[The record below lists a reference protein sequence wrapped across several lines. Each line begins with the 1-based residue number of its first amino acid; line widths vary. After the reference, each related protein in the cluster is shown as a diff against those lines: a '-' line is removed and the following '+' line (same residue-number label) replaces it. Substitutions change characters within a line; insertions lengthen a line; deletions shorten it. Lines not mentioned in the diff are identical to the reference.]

1 MSRQDAFPLDRSS
14 VFYALEE
21 AESYAESDPT
31 AYVGQVISVVTDG
44 VSTAY
49 QIKNA
54 SGELEKLG
62 GTDASQVATDEEVD
76 EMLTEVLG

>member
-1 MSRQDAFPLDRSS
+1 MSRQDAFPLDKSS
-14 VFYALEE
+14 VFYALED
-21 AESYAESDPT
+21 AENYAESDPT
-31 AYVGQVISVVTDG
+31 AYVGQVISVVADG
-44 VSTAY
+44 ASTAY

-62 GTDASQVATDEEVD
+62 IDASRVATDEEVG

>member
-1 MSRQDAFPLDRSS
+1 MSRQGAFPLDKSS
-14 VFYALEE
+14 VFYALED

-31 AYVGQVISVVTDG
+31 AYVGQVISVVADG

-54 SGELEKLG
+54 QGELEKLG
-62 GTDASQVATDEEVD
+62 GMDESRVATDEEVD